1 MRKPYIFKLSIV
13 LIIVVA
19 IIGFLVA
26 KNNNKDV
33 NNKSETVKPKSYE
46 IILFDSKLD
55 KYLKDELENTR
66 YDYQI
71 IFFSSERLYGVIID
85 PPNGGTNILGN
96 TVGIFSYDVIS
107 DKFDTLFHEFNEN
120 ISSYYETERHVY
132 YIETFIDES
141 DEDYFHWNFVK
152 TDKKFGNK
160 VILESGKYYLMTG
173 TPLFIID
180 SITQKA
186 YLFKLND
193 NVKADGTLISQV
205 YECFELRNDELKKII
220 SGSYDIGNK
229 SEYIVNTWSVI
240 VRDNMLYYSVKDS
253 KNNDIVY
260 KYNIV
265 NNNKEIIYKN
275 NSKDYYLF
283 SYQIFGDNIA
293 VARLNSDENSL
304 FEVYDNK
311 KKVYGKNIIGVSII
325 FAASHDKILI
335 ATNLGYQIYNSK
347 FNSLFDVVNT
357 KDIPSIVMRDYSENH
372 VFFNSSFESKIG
384 KIKENY

>member
-1 MRKPYIFKLSIV
+1 MR
-13 LIIVVA
+13 
-19 IIGFLVA
+19 
-26 KNNNKDV
+26 
-33 NNKSETVKPKSYE
+33 
-46 IILFDSKLD
+46 
-55 KYLKDELENTR
+55 
-66 YDYQI
+66 
-71 IFFSSERLYGVIID
+71 ER
-85 PPNGGTNILGN
+85 
-96 TVGIFSYDVIS
+96 
-107 DKFDTLFHEFNEN
+107 
-120 ISSYYETERHVY
+120 
-132 YIETFIDES
+132 
-141 DEDYFHWNFVK
+141 
-152 TDKKFGNK
+152 
-160 VILESGKYYLMTG
+160 
-173 TPLFIID
+173 
-180 SITQKA
+180 KA
-186 YLFKLND
+186 YNANPEFLF
-193 NVKADGTLISQV
+193 VEQ
-205 YECFELRNDELKKII
+205 DELKKII